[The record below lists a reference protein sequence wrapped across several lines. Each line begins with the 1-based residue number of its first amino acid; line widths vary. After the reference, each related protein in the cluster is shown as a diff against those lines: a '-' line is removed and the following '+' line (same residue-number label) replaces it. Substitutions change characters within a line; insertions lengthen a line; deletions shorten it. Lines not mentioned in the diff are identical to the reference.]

1 MRNAML
7 AGLQAALTVAIC
19 VPLFALSPWSHLVG
33 YASLGALV
41 ALFGRFAPARARS
54 GIVLECAFW
63 QSFAVLTMSAATWL
77 EWSSTAKLVFLA
89 LACSFYVVICLVRKL
104 GAPGPLIF
112 IFAVGASMTGTLS
125 LSQVLERTAATAVV
139 AACAW
144 LICAATEKLRQPAG
158 EEGLTFPS
166 APQLPTLD
174 LFLMAVRV
182 AVAALLVVFISDALG
197 MSHPAWAAMGA
208 VAVLQAS
215 QLHINMHR
223 AVQRMAGTVL
233 GAALAWVLLVQ
244 NPSIWSIVAV
254 LVALQFLTEIVI
266 GINYALGQVL
276 ITPMAL
282 LMTYLAAP
290 TAAGTAMVAERVVDT
305 VLGAIVGML
314 IAVLLSRMKERR
326 TLALHH
332 GSRAR

>member
-1 MRNAML
+1 
-7 AGLQAALTVAIC
+7 
-19 VPLFALSPWSHLVG
+19 
-33 YASLGALV
+33 
-41 ALFGRFAPARARS
+41 
-54 GIVLECAFW
+54 
-63 QSFAVLTMSAATWL
+63 
-77 EWSSTAKLVFLA
+77 
-89 LACSFYVVICLVRKL
+89 
-104 GAPGPLIF
+104 
-112 IFAVGASMTGTLS
+112 
-125 LSQVLERTAATAVV
+125 
-139 AACAW
+139 
-144 LICAATEKLRQPAG
+144 
-158 EEGLTFPS
+158 
-166 APQLPTLD
+166 
-174 LFLMAVRV
+174 
-182 AVAALLVVFISDALG
+182 

-244 NPSIWSIVAV
+244 NPSIWSIVTV

-282 LMTYLAAP
+282 LMTYLAVP
-290 TAAGTAMVAERVVDT
+290 TAAGMAMVAERVVDT